1 MKNTCKKQAIEYAFV
16 YPLPNEL
23 ALKAQQDRR
32 TLFFQENF
40 CIASEEARHKSLK
53 PRKPALT

>member
-1 MKNTCKKQAIEYAFV
+1 MKNVCKKQATEYAFV
-16 YPLPNEL
+16 YPLSNKP
-23 ALKAQQDRR
+23 ALKAQQDKK

-40 CIASEEARHKSLK
+40 YIASEEARHKSLK